1 MNTRR
6 FLQTWMRGHADVVC
20 ERHFETNEFGV
31 KTDFFFKQTNIK
43 CYCLTRN
50 ISGHLRQRG
59 YNLVPPFFLPFF
71 FKKGGPY
78 ISKKPIGGWRFFVC
92 ANKISRCSLFIASR
106 LQTALSSPRALHLLS
121 SPLNGIT
128 NQRIYFTVATKRR
141 GKKKWAQWS
150 LYHMCVFCLDV
161 IIAAHVG
168 YRHERREKTAKINY
182 WEGVNSAPRT
192 ALAHRIQAFGCW
204 LLSKLPMLVEC
215 EWVGYSSATGEKKRA
230 SLSRFPDVWTQ

>member
-1 MNTRR
+1 MKWNCLRSLSCCCRR
-6 FLQTWMRGHADVVC
+6 AGDVFWFTKCLKMLVVFFKWLYIHVLNEYTTMYFLQTWIRATPTWCVRDILK
-20 ERHFETNEFGV
+20 RDTANEFGV
-31 KTDFFFKQTNIK
+31 KTENNNNKKNIK

-150 LYHMCVFCLDV
+150 LYHMCVFV
-161 IIAAHVG
+161 
-168 YRHERREKTAKINY
+168 
-182 WEGVNSAPRT
+182 
-192 ALAHRIQAFGCW
+192 
-204 LLSKLPMLVEC
+204 
-215 EWVGYSSATGEKKRA
+215 
-230 SLSRFPDVWTQ
+230 

>member
-1 MNTRR
+1 MTLYTCFEWIHDDVFLADMNSR
-6 FLQTWMRGHADVVC
+6 HADMVC
-20 ERHFETNEFGV
+20 ERHFETRHGEWIRRKNRKQQQQKKTLNVIVLHGIFLVTCANED
-31 KTDFFFKQTNIK
+31 TIWSP
-43 CYCLTRN
+43 L
-50 ISGHLRQRG
+50 S
-59 YNLVPPFFLPFF
+59 FFLFF

-150 LYHMCVFCLDV
+150 LYHMCVFV
-161 IIAAHVG
+161 
-168 YRHERREKTAKINY
+168 
-182 WEGVNSAPRT
+182 
-192 ALAHRIQAFGCW
+192 
-204 LLSKLPMLVEC
+204 
-215 EWVGYSSATGEKKRA
+215 
-230 SLSRFPDVWTQ
+230 

>member
-1 MNTRR
+1 MFGRLR
-6 FLQTWMRGHADVVC
+6 FENDPNVYISVLNEHTTMHLQTWMHEVVC
-20 ERHFETNEFGV
+20 VRDILKRDMANEFGL
-31 KTDFFFKQTNIK
+31 KTENIK

-59 YNLVPPFFLPFF
+59 YNLVSPFFLPFSFFF

-128 NQRIYFTVATKRR
+128 NQRIYFIVATKRR
-141 GKKKWAQWS
+141 SKKKLAQWS
-150 LYHMCVFCLDV
+150 LCHICVFV
-161 IIAAHVG
+161 
-168 YRHERREKTAKINY
+168 
-182 WEGVNSAPRT
+182 
-192 ALAHRIQAFGCW
+192 
-204 LLSKLPMLVEC
+204 
-215 EWVGYSSATGEKKRA
+215 
-230 SLSRFPDVWTQ
+230 